1 MLVKNIEIT
10 RELKL
15 RDFNGGDKE
24 LIGINVFPIESD
36 KGYCWSETPC
46 YLGFDYLIYEKLQ
59 NE

>member
-15 RDFNGGDKE
+15 RDFNTGHKE
-24 LIGINVFPIESD
+24 LIGINVFPIENN
-36 KGYCWSETPC
+36 KGYCWSETPR